1 MLDVVRSSGQENAW
15 TVERRSWQRLP
26 IAVPVFVRG
35 VDPQGKPFIE
45 FASALNISA
54 GGMLVAARRFL
65 PSLTGLLLEIPS
77 APVPASQLVAGTN
90 RLFKVKALRD
100 MVVDHCHY
108 VAFKFTRP
116 LAPKC
121 VRRQQGEF

>member
-1 MLDVVRSSGQENAW
+1 MLEGVPSAGQQNAC
-15 TVERRSWQRLP
+15 TIERRTWQRLP

-35 VDPQGKPFIE
+35 VDTQGRPFIE
-45 FASALNISA
+45 FASALNIGA

-65 PSLTGLLLEIPS
+65 PSLTGLSVEIPS
-77 APVPASQLVAGTN
+77 APVPPSQLMTGTT

-100 MVVDHCHY
+100 MVANQCHY

-116 LAPKC
+116 LVSKP
-121 VRRQQGEF
+121 VRKQEHES

>member
-1 MLDVVRSSGQENAW
+1 MLDVVRTSGEQDTCSA
-15 TVERRSWQRLP
+15 ERRKWQRLP

-35 VDPQGKPFIE
+35 VDAQGKQFIE

-77 APVPASQLVAGTN
+77 APVPASQLMAGTT

-100 MVVDHCHY
+100 MVANHCHY

-116 LAPKC
+116 LTSKA
-121 VRRQQGEF
+121 VRRQDHES